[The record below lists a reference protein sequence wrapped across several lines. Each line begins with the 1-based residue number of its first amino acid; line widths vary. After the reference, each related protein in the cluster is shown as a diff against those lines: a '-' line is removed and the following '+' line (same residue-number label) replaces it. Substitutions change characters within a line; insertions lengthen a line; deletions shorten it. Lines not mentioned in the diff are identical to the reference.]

1 MKSFEISYDMILA
14 WRNFFLHFFLSWI
27 QEYWMLFWI
36 PQLFAKLSALQVM
49 QEQLSNTETP
59 SERAKRESR
68 ELMETIMRLER
79 ENDELAHELINGK
92 IQLRNDLDN
101 AEDMNE
107 LQQKEIA
114 RLNGLIIDGEDEA
127 KRLRDE
133 AVLVKELCRKIEM
146 ENKQQ
151 VCTFF

>member
-1 MKSFEISYDMILA
+1 
-14 WRNFFLHFFLSWI
+14 
-27 QEYWMLFWI
+27 
-36 PQLFAKLSALQVM
+36 M

-59 SERAKRESR
+59 LERAKRESR

-107 LQQKEIA
+107 LQQKEIV

-151 VCTFF
+151 VCVFLALCRLTHDHLVDWLIDRLSDA